1 MSIIDR
7 LYSMLPTL
15 TATDRKIAQ
24 VVLTNPGAVVN
35 TTIAALAKES
45 NVSEASISRFC
56 RTIGVEGFHQLK
68 IELAKVAENRSAYY
82 QEINVDNLQ
91 QALSN
96 ISANKVAEIEGTL
109 KNASSHDIRKIL
121 DSLKQ
126 ASVILVAAAG
136 DTQPV
141 ADDAVYKFNQ
151 LGLLAITDS
160 SWETALAQTMNA
172 PADALLLVIS
182 NSGETRNLITQ
193 IKAAQQRG
201 IAVVA
206 ITNRKD
212 SPIGLAADYQLLT
225 AVRQQIFESEYFFS
239 RVAAMTAVEALFLLL
254 LAEDKTFMAHIKAH
268 EALIAE
274 TKI

>member
-1 MSIIDR
+1 
-7 LYSMLPTL
+7 
-15 TATDRKIAQ
+15 
-24 VVLTNPGAVVN
+24 
-35 TTIAALAKES
+35 
-45 NVSEASISRFC
+45 
-56 RTIGVEGFHQLK
+56 GVEGFHQLK

-82 QEINVDNLQ
+82 QEINADNLQ

-121 DSLKQ
+121 DLLKQ

-193 IKAAQQRG
+193 IKAAHQRG

>member
-1 MSIIDR
+1 MD
-7 LYSMLPTL
+7 L
-15 TATDRKIAQ
+15 
-24 VVLTNPGAVVN
+24 
-35 TTIAALAKES
+35 
-45 NVSEASISRFC
+45 
-56 RTIGVEGFHQLK
+56 
-68 IELAKVAENRSAYY
+68 
-82 QEINVDNLQ
+82 
-91 QALSN
+91 
-96 ISANKVAEIEGTL
+96 
-109 KNASSHDIRKIL
+109 
-121 DSLKQ
+121 LKQ